1 LYVRTRAPFLCLLM
15 AACLWGAEVSAWD
28 LYEQGR
34 EAEKAGHMAKAYLL
48 YSEAAAM
55 EPKNTMYWL
64 RSQAVKSRAA
74 LEAKVTP
81 KVDPDAADALT
92 RGQIPPIDLP
102 QATAADVRDADRPQ
116 PPAVLGGE
124 DGLRDFDYRED
135 SQKLYQDVAHA
146 FGLECVFDGDYLP
159 MPEFHFQLRGVN
171 FRDALHGLEL
181 ATGTFIVPLSS
192 KLFMVVKDTPQKRSE
207 QDPMAVVSI
216 PVPPSTNQQEFNAL
230 VTTVQ
235 QTMSIQKVAFD
246 THNSMLILRDHY
258 SKILPAMALLDDLSQ
273 PHAQVMIEL
282 RFVEISRNDA
292 LTYGV
297 NFPTLFTLQPL
308 TTWLNNQ
315 IATPPSGLAGLLTF
329 GGGKTLLGIMNAAA
343 VAQIS
348 ESTDKVL
355 LAAQLRALD
364 SQPATMHIGD
374 RYPILTSGYYGPNSG
389 TGTTTTGT
397 GIGTG
402 TGTSTTTTTGTGTGT
417 LELSQ
422 TSIAWTYTSGGDVP
436 TSTAIT
442 VNSTA
447 GSINYVATV
456 LSSSPWL
463 AVNNLETT
471 SGSLPATLTIAPG
484 TTLTTLGAGSYVGTV
499 QVSGADGSVAYITV
513 TLAVNNGAPNL
524 TLSPATI
531 ALQSQADGLVVQQ
544 PVSVTSSSGGTLT
557 ATVTG
562 TGLSLSVSNTTLAA
576 NTAGTVTV
584 LANPAGLSA
593 QTYLGVLSVT
603 VGTATEEEQVSFTVS
618 PSGSLQLSQT
628 SIPWTYSSGGSLP
641 ASTTVTVASTSGSVS
656 LTATAS
662 SVDSW
667 LLVNGS
673 TSVSGSLPAA
683 LTISPSANLA
693 QLGTGAYTGT
703 VQLTA
708 SDGSLAYL
716 NVNLT
721 VNGGTAT
728 GLTVS
733 PNPVSLSTPLGGSAV
748 QQTVSVTSDTAGTL
762 AVAVTGSGLSV
773 SVPTTTVEAGTA
785 VTFTVNADPTGL
797 SSQTYVGNLSVS
809 VGDVTQNVQ
818 VTFSVGAINSGTNG
832 TTVYTPIPS
841 FTFEDLGLSL
851 KVTPRI
857 HSMEESSLD
866 IDAEFKVLTGQ
877 SVNGVPVIS
886 NRVMKS
892 IVRVRN
898 GEWAMIGGLLNTQEA
913 RNMAGLAGAGRLT
926 GIGALF
932 ASREHDTDKDEV
944 IILMRPILLTAPN
957 QTPPHSYA
965 TGTDTKPIT
974 PF

>member
-1 LYVRTRAPFLCLLM
+1 M

-246 THNSMLILRDHY
+246 THNSTLILRDHY

-329 GGGKTLLGIMNAAA
+329 GGGKTLLGIGIMNAAA